1 MKIKKSINYGK
12 QSVDNRDI
20 DEVKRSLK
28 NEFIT
33 TGPYVE
39 KFENSLKNKF
49 KCKYA
54 YSCSSA
60 TSGLHLAFLSIS
72 LKKNDVILMPA
83 INFISSYRM
92 AELIGAKIYLVDV
105 DEKTG
110 QINPKNVLDCIKKNK
125 IKKIKALVTMYLGGH
140 VENNIDFFKL
150 KKKYNFSL
158 IEDACHAIGSK
169 YNYNNKSFFIGS
181 CKHSDICVFSFHP
194 VKTITTGEGGA
205 VLTNNKNIANKIRL
219 LRSHGIIRNKKQY
232 WDYDIK
238 QLGFNYRLS
247 DVNCALGF
255 SQLKTID
262 KFYKERKKIFKLY
275 KIKLKVF
282 NQYIDFPN
290 SKNKNNLYHLFL
302 IGLNFKKIKKDKN
315 SFINFLIKKG
325 IFPQFHYKPIFKF
338 SFYKKKSVSAFP
350 GSIAYYNKYLS
361 LPIYIGLK
369 NKEQNFVIKNI
380 INYLKINR
388 KKNTKPQEN
397 NFN

>member
-20 DEVKRSLK
+20 DEVKKSLK

-110 QINPKNVLDCIKKNK
+110 QINLKNVLDCIKKNK
-125 IKKIKALVTMYLGGH
+125 IKKIKALVTMYLGGY

-169 YNYNNKSFFIGS
+169 YKYNNKSFFIGS

-255 SQLKTID
+255 SQLK
-262 KFYKERKKIFKLY
+262 K
-275 KIKLKVF
+275 
-282 NQYIDFPN
+282 
-290 SKNKNNLYHLFL
+290 
-302 IGLNFKKIKKDKN
+302 
-315 SFINFLIKKG
+315 
-325 IFPQFHYKPIFKF
+325 
-338 SFYKKKSVSAFP
+338 
-350 GSIAYYNKYLS
+350 
-361 LPIYIGLK
+361 
-369 NKEQNFVIKNI
+369 
-380 INYLKINR
+380 
-388 KKNTKPQEN
+388 
-397 NFN
+397 